1 MTLTREE
8 KPVSRTA
15 YIDVA
20 EAIRRDVLAGRWP
33 LGDPIPGIDRLKVE
47 YGASRQTTNRA
58 IQHLV
63 SAGVL
68 YSKGTKGTFIRPRL
82 GPPAVVR
89 DRHAYRDEIGYYF
102 DRNAQ
107 DWRGVGKGTQEIG
120 VPPEDVADLLG
131 VDHGTHVMVRD
142 RGVGPR
148 DAEHAYQL
156 ATSYLPMPL
165 VGELPVLGAANT
177 GPGGI
182 YDRLEEHFQAP
193 LAWHETV
200 LSRPPTDVE
209 QARLG
214 LGATVWV
221 LVVTRVSR
229 IGDRVVEVNQTR
241 MAADMF
247 AVAYAVQ
254 RDESAHYPRTEADP
268 H

>member
-1 MTLTREE
+1 M
-8 KPVSRTA
+8 SRTA

-20 EAIRRDVLAGRWP
+20 EAIRRDVEAGRWP
-33 LGDPIPGIDRLKVE
+33 IGDPIPGIDRLKVE

-58 IQHLV
+58 VQHLV

-89 DRHAYRDEIGYYF
+89 DRHAYRDEIGYFF

-107 DWRGVGKGTQEIG
+107 DWRGIDVRAPEIG
-120 VPPEDVADLLG
+120 VPPEDVADLLE
-131 VDHGTHVMVRD
+131 VERGTHVMIRD
-142 RGVGPR
+142 RGVGPQGT
-148 DAEHAYQL
+148 ETPLQL

-165 VGELPVLGAANT
+165 VGELPVLGAPNT

-182 YDRLEEHFQAP
+182 YDRLEEHFGTALLWQE
-193 LAWHETV
+193 HV
-200 LSRPPTDVE
+200 RSRPPTNEE
-209 QARLG
+209 QERLG

-247 AVAYAVQ
+247 AVSYAVD
-254 RDESAHYPRTEADP
+254 RDESARYPRPTEGDQP
-268 H
+268 KED